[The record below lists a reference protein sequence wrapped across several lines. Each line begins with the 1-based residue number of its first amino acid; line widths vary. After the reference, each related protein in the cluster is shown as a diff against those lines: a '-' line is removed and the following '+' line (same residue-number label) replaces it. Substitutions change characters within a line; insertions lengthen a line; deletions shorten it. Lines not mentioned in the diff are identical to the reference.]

1 MLTAVNFPAWKKGL
15 NVRFTLDCILTLLL
29 IVFLQ
34 YIAIAYMHEDKKLDV
49 NSPIVAFLMYW
60 STISQLE
67 QVNRIDYSGFYVA
80 FTYCFVGSAYFLVAI
95 VCKGI
100 LSHFYLMH
108 TGYKGH

>member
-15 NVRFTLDCILTLLL
+15 NVRFTLDCALTLLL
-29 IVFLQ
+29 IVTLQ
-34 YIAIAYMHEDKKLDV
+34 YIAVAYMHEDKKLDV
-49 NSPIVAFLMYW
+49 DSPVVAFLMYW
-60 STISQLE
+60 STISELE

-80 FTYCFVGSAYFLVAI
+80 FTYCFVGSTYFSVAI

-100 LSHFYLMH
+100 LSHLYLMH